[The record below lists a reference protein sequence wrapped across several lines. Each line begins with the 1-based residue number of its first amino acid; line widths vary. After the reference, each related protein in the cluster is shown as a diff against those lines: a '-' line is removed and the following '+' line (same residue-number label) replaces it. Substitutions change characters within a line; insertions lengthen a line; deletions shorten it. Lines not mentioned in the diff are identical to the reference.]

1 VDRGGRI
8 SALWRYPVK
17 STQGEPLQTA
27 TVAAIGIV
35 GDRGW
40 CLRDVV
46 TGAVLS
52 AKREPRLLLAT
63 AQTAGEGV
71 VVTVPGKVPASGAA
85 ADRLLSAWL
94 GREVRVDRAGGN
106 GASGHFAYVD
116 EAHLHLVTADELTGW
131 DPRRFRANVVVSG
144 LANLDD
150 LVGGRLRL
158 GSVVVE
164 VDKRTKRCAMPTMAQ
179 PGIDK
184 DVGVLR
190 TLARDRDLRLGV
202 YAHVVSPGRVDVG
215 APITIA

>member
-1 VDRGGRI
+1 
-8 SALWRYPVK
+8 
-17 STQGEPLQTA
+17 
-27 TVAAIGIV
+27 
-35 GDRGW
+35 
-40 CLRDVV
+40 
-46 TGAVLS
+46 
-52 AKREPRLLLAT
+52 
-63 AQTAGEGV
+63 
-71 VVTVPGKVPASGAA
+71 
-85 ADRLLSAWL
+85 
-94 GREVRVDRAGGN
+94 VRVDRAGGN

-164 VDKRTKRCAMPTMAQ
+164 VDKRTKRCAMPTMPQ

-202 YAHVVSPGRVDVG
+202 YAHVVSPGRLDVD
-215 APITIA
+215 AAITIA